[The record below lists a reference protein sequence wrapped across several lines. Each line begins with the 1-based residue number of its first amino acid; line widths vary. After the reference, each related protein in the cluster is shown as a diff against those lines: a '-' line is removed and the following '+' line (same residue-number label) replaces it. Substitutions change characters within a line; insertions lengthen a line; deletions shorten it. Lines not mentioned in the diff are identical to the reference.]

1 MRRTNPMSILSTT
14 PRRLL
19 AAFLALIMFGVVAQL
34 TIVKASGLLSGTATN
49 SGNTYAAS
57 SCFLPV
63 PVSMVGG
70 NLFSPAS
77 LTVKAGCSV
86 KWTNTTSTSHNT
98 ISNTNVWVSPN
109 PMGLNATYTYQFNS
123 TGSFPYKCTRHPGG
137 MLGTITVN

>member
-1 MRRTNPMSILSTT
+1 MSLNTI
-14 PRRLL
+14 PRRLV
-19 AAFLALIMFGVVAQL
+19 AALFLLLIAGVVAAL
-34 TIVKASGLLSGTATN
+34 TVTRASSALSGTTAN
-49 SGNTYAAS
+49 SSNTYAAS

-63 PVSMVGG
+63 PVAMVSG

-86 KWTNTTSTSHNT
+86 TWTNNTSTSHNT

-109 PMGLNATYTYQFNS
+109 PMGLNATFTYQFNS